1 MASFT
6 KPEVHADPPLTK
18 KPTPTQ
24 QKHATQRKRPQPK
37 TEQVATVMVATARI
51 TTAAQIDPSYS
62 PGGVNVHIPPWA
74 HASLPTNRIS
84 IGVSCF
90 AGLTVINNRETD
102 HVMSRYVCSH
112 GQHIALRVAMLAKT
126 KK

>member
-62 PGGVNVHIPPWA
+62 PGGINVHIPPWA

-84 IGVSCF
+84 IGVSGF
-90 AGLTVINNRETD
+90 AGLTVINNRQRD
-102 HVMSRYVCSH
+102 RPRYVAIC
-112 GQHIALRVAMLAKT
+112 L
-126 KK
+126 